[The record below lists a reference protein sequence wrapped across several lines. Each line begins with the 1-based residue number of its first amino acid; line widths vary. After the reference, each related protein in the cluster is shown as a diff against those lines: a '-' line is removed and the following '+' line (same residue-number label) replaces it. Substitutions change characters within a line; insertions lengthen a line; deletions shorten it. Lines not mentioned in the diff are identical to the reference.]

1 MIKIFYVKNSKQK
14 GRLIYFFSANL
25 LYIQLV
31 FSGSHFASFAE
42 IALLVVSGLSKC
54 VLKLKSS
61 LSIVLSTALPTNSF
75 YWSVIYIF

>member
-14 GRLIYFFSANL
+14 GRLIYFFSSN
-25 LYIQLV
+25 YIQLV